1 MHSTFLQS
9 FSKKLLW
16 NLISVV
22 ILFILL
28 PFLINANV
36 TTSLIIG
43 LAVFLI
49 ISVIDFIVMYYQNQK
64 NK

>member
-28 PFLINANV
+28 PFLIKANV

-64 NK
+64 K